1 LFSSCFPQSVDD
13 QVTMYLNLTT
23 QLIVGMLVEFIAVAV
38 FNPAFFAIGI
48 AVFLMGSYCGRIYIK
63 AQLPVKRE
71 MSNAKAPIL
80 GQ

>member
-1 LFSSCFPQSVDD
+1 
-13 QVTMYLNLTT
+13 MYLNWVT
-23 QLIVGMLVEFIAVAV
+23 QFIVAMFVEFVAVAV
-38 FNPAFFAIGI
+38 FNPAFFLIGI
-48 AVFLMGSYCGRIYIK
+48 VVFLTGSYCGNMYIK

>member
-1 LFSSCFPQSVDD
+1 
-13 QVTMYLNLTT
+13 MYLNYVT
-23 QLIVGMLVEFIAVAV
+23 QLIVAMLVEFIAVAV
-38 FNPAFFAIGI
+38 FNPAFFVIGI
-48 AVFLMGSYCGRIYIK
+48 AVFLTGSYCGNIYIK